1 MEANIDFG
9 SDNGQGSVG
18 GFQIVN
24 GKLDPGRMRPYAKLD
39 QAGNPLGTYVT
50 CYKGIGSPEDAANY
64 HEQMITNA
72 FHVNDSTLRPTEW
85 RQLDQA
91 IVPEAQTRLGGI
103 ADLVANGLVY
113 NLGNAMGTTV
123 LEWHDQSGIMEA
135 DVTMDGIT
143 RGKNNRPVYGVKYL
157 PIPIIHVDYEIGAR
171 ALAASRGLGNPLDTT
186 DAAMARRAVDLKLE
200 QMLFSDV
207 SYTYGSGTISS
218 YVNYTDK
225 DDVILTKHWDASGK
239 TGAEILADVQSM
251 KAAAVASLHFG
262 PFMLYIPTAYEAVLD
277 NDYSSSKGTN
287 TIRERIL
294 QLPSIKGIKTIDT
307 LAADNVLLVQ
317 MTSDVVRLVQG
328 MGIQNVQW
336 GVEGNMITKFKVMTI
351 QVPQIRSDHNGK
363 TGIVHLA
370 PV

>member
-1 MEANIDFG
+1 MDVKIDFG
-9 SDNGQGSVG
+9 SDNGFGAAG

-24 GKLDPGRMRPYAKLD
+24 GKLDPGRMRPYVKTD
-39 QAGNPLGTYVT
+39 MGGNPLGVYVT
-50 CYKGIGSPEDAANY
+50 CYKGVGSPEDANNY
-64 HEQMITNA
+64 HEIQVNGAM
-72 FHVNDSTLRPTEW
+72 HVNDSLLRPTEW

-103 ADLVANGLVY
+103 ADLIANGLVY

-143 RGKNNRPVYGVKYL
+143 RGKNQRPVYGVKYL

-171 ALAASRGLGNPLDTT
+171 ALAASRALGNPLDTT
-186 DAAMARRAVDLKLE
+186 DAVMARRAVDLKLE
-200 QMLFSDV
+200 QMLFTDI
-207 SYTYGSGTISS
+207 SYTYGGGTISS
-218 YVNYTDK
+218 YVNY
-225 DDVILTKHWDASGK
+225 DDRDEITLTKNWDASGK
-239 TGAEILADVQSM
+239 TGAEILADVQEM

-262 PFMLYIPTAYEAVLD
+262 PYMLYIPTAYEAVLD
-277 NDYSSSKGTN
+277 NDFSSSYPN
-287 TIRERIL
+287 LTIRDRIL
-294 QLPSIKGIKTIDT
+294 KLPSIKGIKTVDT
-307 LAADNVLLVQ
+307 LAANNVLLVQ

-336 GVEGNMITKFKVMTI
+336 GVEGNMVTKFKVMTI

-370 PV
+370 